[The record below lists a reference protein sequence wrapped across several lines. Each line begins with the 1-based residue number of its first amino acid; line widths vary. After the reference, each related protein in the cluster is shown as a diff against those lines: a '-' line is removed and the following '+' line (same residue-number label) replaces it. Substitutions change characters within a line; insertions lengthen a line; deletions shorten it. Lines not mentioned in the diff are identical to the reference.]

1 MSTTESPQ
9 RGRAEPIDVDFEPA
23 GRAPGARGAEG
34 VGFGGAIALAVL
46 AAIAGSAAGLI
57 VPRIPAI
64 DAAMEQIFPRA
75 DEPAPAP
82 APASDAAQFSALDQ
96 RVRAIEALIANPTA
110 QAASADDPGNVS
122 QRVLALQ
129 AGLRDVDARLQQIPS
144 SQEIAALVAE
154 VRRMQQQLPE
164 LAQQS
169 RSAGEAARAAFAVA
183 AAAEASRSSGPFEQS
198 YRALA
203 ALLPDDP
210 NVRALAPL
218 ARTGAPTRVELRD
231 SFANVENDIIRAA
244 RMAQA
249 GAGFW
254 GRMQAALAQWV
265 TVRHAGEGDTPA
277 GVVERAGRR
286 LAADDLAGAIQ
297 QLSRLSGPAARAA
310 QPWLVKARRRL
321 EIDTRLAAIRTELSR
336 RG

>member
-1 MSTTESPQ
+1 MSTTDSAP

-23 GRAPGARGAEG
+23 GRAQRQRGG
-34 VGFGGAIALAVL
+34 DGGLGFFATLMLALLAAVSGAI
-46 AAIAGSAAGLI
+46 AGLI
-57 VPRIPAI
+57 VPRIPAVQAYMESSFPSQ
-64 DAAMEQIFPRA
+64 AAP
-75 DEPAPAP
+75 
-82 APASDAAQFSALDQ
+82 SAAQPAASTAEFNGLDQ
-96 RVRAIEALIANPTA
+96 RVRSIETLISNPTA
-110 QAASADDPGNVS
+110 TTASADGGDVGPRIL
-122 QRVLALQ
+122 QLQ
-129 AGLRDVDARLQQIPS
+129 AGLRDVETKLGQIPS
-144 SQEIAALVAE
+144 SQQIQALVAE
-154 VRRMQQQLPE
+154 VQRLNAQLPAVE
-164 LAQQS
+164 QQS

-231 SFANVENDIIRAA
+231 SFNDVEIQVLRAA
-244 RMAQA
+244 RQSQA

-254 GRMQAALAQWV
+254 GRIQAAMAQWV
-265 TVRHAGEGDTPA
+265 TVRKAGEGDTPA

-297 QLSRLSGPAARAA
+297 ELSRLSGPAARAA
-310 QPWLVKARRRL
+310 GPWLSTARRRL